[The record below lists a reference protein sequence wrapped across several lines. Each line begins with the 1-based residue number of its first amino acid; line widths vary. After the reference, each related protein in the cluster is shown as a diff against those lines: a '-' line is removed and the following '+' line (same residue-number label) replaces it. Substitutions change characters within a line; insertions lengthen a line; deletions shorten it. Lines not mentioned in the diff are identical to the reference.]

1 MAAPKGNRNALGNRG
16 NRSHAPRAP
25 GAGRKALA
33 LNERKPRSSGKV
45 PIWLGPH
52 AVLQLLELQSRRGFG
67 GDALVEALIAEAHA
81 PAITAALDALERAID
96 ATKAGSV
103 SYREAQAL
111 LHRATLLCG
120 RIEEEV
126 ADTAKDAPED

>member
-1 MAAPKGNRNALGNRG
+1 MAPKGNRNAVGNRG
-16 NRSHAPRAP
+16 NRSPGPRAP
-25 GAGRKALA
+25 GAGRKALT
-33 LNERKPRSSGKV
+33 LDKRKPRSSGKV
-45 PIWLGPH
+45 AIWLGPR

-67 GDALVEALIAEAHA
+67 GDALVETLISEAHA
-81 PAITAALDALERAID
+81 PAITAALDALECAID

-120 RIEEEV
+120 RIEEEIV
-126 ADTAKDAPED
+126 DTAKDAPDED